1 MFFLYFVVALFFWML
16 STVRNAELKLKLDE
30 SVKENA
36 RVLSTGRRFEQELK
50 ERNRNTQLL
59 PALHAAT
66 HGANMSFQL
75 KNARAN
81 APPKVYLAYTG
92 PFGFVRAP
100 LADARV
106 VV

>member
-1 MFFLYFVVALFFWML
+1 MFFLYFIVALFFWML
-16 STVRNAELKLKLDE
+16 STVRNAELKLQLAE

-36 RVLSTGRRFEQELK
+36 RGRRFEQELK
-50 ERNRNTQLL
+50 ERNGNTQLL

-81 APPKVYLAYTG
+81 APPKVYVAYDG

-100 LADARV
+100 RTGARV
-106 VV
+106 VA

>member
-1 MFFLYFVVALFFWML
+1 MLFWML
-16 STVRNAELKLKLDE
+16 STVRNAELKLQLAE

-36 RVLSTGRRFEQELK
+36 RVLSIGRRFEQELK
-50 ERNRNTQLL
+50 ERNGNTQIL

-66 HGANMSFQL
+66 HGVNMSFQL

-81 APPKVYLAYTG
+81 APPKVYVAYDG

-100 LADARV
+100 RTDARV